1 MPVNGMR
8 LSVFALGAC
17 VLLLPLAVGCSDG
30 GGGEEPPALS
40 TVDSSTEEP
49 YDPNQPPPS
58 PSPGAEETLTIAQS
72 TQGSA
77 VGLRIGVLSTKDGKA
92 RLSFVPEAD
101 AGDPDAEEYVEGEAG
116 DTFTLETGHTGT
128 IEEVTA
134 SDPEAAE
141 VEGAATGSVR
151 VSVTAPE

>member
-1 MPVNGMR
+1 MDGTR
-8 LSVFALGAC
+8 LAVFALSAC
-17 VLLLPLAVGCSDG
+17 GVLLPLAAGCSDG

-58 PSPGAEETLTIAQS
+58 PSPGAEETLTIAQG

-77 VGLRIGVLSTKDGKA
+77 VGQRIGVLSIDDGTT
-92 RLSFVPEAD
+92 RLSFAPEAD
-101 AGDPDAEEYVEGEAG
+101 AGNSDAEEYVEGEAG

-128 IEEVTA
+128 IEEVTVSA
-134 SDPEAAE
+134 PESPE
-141 VEGAATGSVR
+141 EEGAATGAVR

>member
-1 MPVNGMR
+1 MASTR
-8 LSVFALGAC
+8 IAVFALGTC
-17 VLLLPLAVGCSDG
+17 GLLLPPVVGCSDDG
-30 GGGEEPPALS
+30 GREEPPALS

-49 YDPNQPPPS
+49 YDPDQPPPS
-58 PSPGAEETLTIAQS
+58 PSPGTEQTLTIAQG

-77 VGLRIGVLSTKDGKA
+77 VGLRIGVLSIDDGTA
-92 RLSFVPEAD
+92 RLSFVPEAA
-101 AGDPDAEEYVEGEAG
+101 AGNSDAEEYVEGEAG

-134 SDPEAAE
+134 SAPDASD
-141 VEGAATGSVR
+141 VEGAAAGTVR